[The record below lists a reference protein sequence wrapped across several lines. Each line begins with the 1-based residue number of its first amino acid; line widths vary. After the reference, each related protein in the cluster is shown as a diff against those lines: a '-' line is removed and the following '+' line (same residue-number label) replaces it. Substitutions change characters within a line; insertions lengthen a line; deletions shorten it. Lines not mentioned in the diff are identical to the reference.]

1 MKHIIAVALV
11 MLLAV
16 TAFGQNSQPGKY
28 DHAQLVK
35 TYTNYTSA
43 TADTTAW
50 LTSCDIVRARYLAVI
65 KYQTDSA
72 HADIYFMGRNTALPA
87 VATTKYVDTFVDSI
101 PYRGGAT
108 TALAP
113 RVTVRVLKGP
123 GVDVLEG
130 CNEFRIG
137 TIFKNSG
144 ENGNTTGRVVQYY
157 VVWSY

>member
-16 TAFGQNSQPGKY
+16 TAFAQNAEPGKY
-28 DHAQLVK
+28 DRAQLIK

-43 TADTTAW
+43 TADTTSW
-50 LTSCDIVRARYLAVI
+50 ISYPDFLLCKYVAVI

-87 VATTKYVDTFVDSI
+87 AATTKYVDTFVDSI

-130 CNEFRIG
+130 CNQFRVG
-137 TIFKNSG
+137 TIFKNAG

-157 VVWSY
+157 LVWKY